1 MCGSG
6 VCMSEG
12 MSAGSAHCDVLG
24 IGEGVGVKVGELAC
38 KCLGLNVCVVFG
50 LGLQWGLGNG

>member
-1 MCGSG
+1 
-6 VCMSEG
+6 MSEG